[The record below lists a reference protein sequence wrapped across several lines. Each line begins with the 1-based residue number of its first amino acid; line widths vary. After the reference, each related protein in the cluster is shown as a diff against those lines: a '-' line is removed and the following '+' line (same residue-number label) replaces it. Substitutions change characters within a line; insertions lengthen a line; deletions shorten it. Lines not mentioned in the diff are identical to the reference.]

1 LFLPRTPIKLDI
13 RKFRN
18 EFMHTTGA
26 VLTRSRKAKFF
37 EGLEGREVREIVDA
51 AEVRKIG
58 AHRIVL
64 MAGEAATH
72 LFLLVS
78 GNAQFYRLSREG
90 DKVLLSR
97 LVTGNVF
104 GLGSLL
110 SRPMHYIGTAE
121 TSRDSEFLVWERAR
135 IRELAQ
141 KYPKLAENALEI
153 ILRYLAAH
161 TDRLVDLVTLT
172 APERLARA
180 VFHLGKHTG
189 KIVPAGVEIEAT
201 NEDLSQLANVSS
213 FTVSRLLNKWARAG
227 AVTKARG
234 RVFVYSPDRLLD
246 S

>member
-1 LFLPRTPIKLDI
+1 
-13 RKFRN
+13 
-18 EFMHTTGA
+18 MHTSGA
-26 VLTRSRKAKFF
+26 LLTRSRKAKFF
-37 EGLEGREVREIVDA
+37 EGLGGKEIREILEA
-51 AEVRKIG
+51 AEIRRIG

-64 MAGEAATH
+64 MAGETATH
-72 LFLLVS
+72 LYFLLS
-78 GNAQFYRLSREG
+78 GHAQFYRLSHDG

-97 LVTGNVF
+97 LENGNVF

-121 TSRDSEFLVWERAR
+121 TTRDSEFLVWNRAR

-141 KYPKLAENALEI
+141 KYPKLAENALGI

-161 TDRLVDLVTLT
+161 TDRLVDLVTLN
-172 APERLARA
+172 AAERLARA
-180 VFHLGKHTG
+180 VFHLCKHSG
-189 KIVPAGVEIEAT
+189 KIVPTGIEIEAT

-227 AVTKARG
+227 AITKVRG
-234 RVFVYSPDRLLD
+234 RVFICSPDKLLD

>member
-1 LFLPRTPIKLDI
+1 
-13 RKFRN
+13 
-18 EFMHTTGA
+18 MHTSAA
-26 VLTRSRKAKFF
+26 VLTHSRKAKFF
-37 EGLEGREVREIVDA
+37 EGLGSKEVREILDA
-51 AEVRKIG
+51 AEIRRIA
-58 AHRIVL
+58 AHRVVL
-64 MAGEAATH
+64 MAGETATH
-72 LFLLVS
+72 LFLLLS
-78 GNAQFYRLSREG
+78 GHANFYRLSREG

-97 LVTGNVF
+97 LMTGNVF

-121 TSRDSEFLVWERAR
+121 TSRDSEFLVWDRAR

-141 KYPKLAENALEI
+141 KYPQLAENALGI

-180 VFHLGKHTG
+180 VFHLGKNTG
-189 KIVPAGVEIEAT
+189 KIVPTGVEIEAT

-234 RVFVYSPDRLLD
+234 KVFVYSPDKLLD

>member
-1 LFLPRTPIKLDI
+1 METS
-13 RKFRN
+13 
-18 EFMHTTGA
+18 GA
-26 VLTRSRKAKFF
+26 LLTRSRKVKFF
-37 EGLEGREVREIVDA
+37 EGLGSREVREILDA

-64 MAGEAATH
+64 MAGETATH
-72 LFLLVS
+72 LFLLLS
-78 GNAQFYRLSREG
+78 GYAQFYRLSHDG

-104 GLGSLL
+104 GLGTLL

-121 TSRDSEFLVWERAR
+121 TSRDSEFLVWDRAR

-141 KYPKLAENALEI
+141 KYPRLAENALGI

-180 VFHLGKHTG
+180 VFHLCKQTG
-189 KIVPAGVEIEAT
+189 KIVPTGVEIEAT
-201 NEDLSQLANVSS
+201 NEDLSQMANVSS
-213 FTVSRLLNKWARAG
+213 FTVSRLLNRWARAG
-227 AVTKARG
+227 AVNKARG
-234 RVFVYSPDRLLD
+234 RIFISSPDKLLD

>member
-1 LFLPRTPIKLDI
+1 L
-13 RKFRN
+13 
-18 EFMHTTGA
+18 HTSGA

-37 EGLEGREVREIVDA
+37 EGLDAKEVREILDA
-51 AEVRKIG
+51 AELRKIA
-58 AHRIVL
+58 AHRIVIT
-64 MAGEAATH
+64 AGEVATH
-72 LFLLVS
+72 LFLMLS
-78 GNAQFYRLSREG
+78 GHAQFYRLSRDG

-97 LVTGNVF
+97 LVDGNVF
-104 GLGSLL
+104 GLGALL
-110 SRPMHYIGTAE
+110 SRPFHYIGTAE
-121 TSRDSEFLVWERAR
+121 TTVDSEFLVWERGR

-141 KYPKLAENALEI
+141 KYPKLAENALGI

-180 VFHLGKHTG
+180 VFHLGKQG
-189 KIVPAGVEIEAT
+189 KIVPTGIEIEAT

-234 RVFVYSPDRLLD
+234 RVFIYSPDKLLD
-246 S
+246 G